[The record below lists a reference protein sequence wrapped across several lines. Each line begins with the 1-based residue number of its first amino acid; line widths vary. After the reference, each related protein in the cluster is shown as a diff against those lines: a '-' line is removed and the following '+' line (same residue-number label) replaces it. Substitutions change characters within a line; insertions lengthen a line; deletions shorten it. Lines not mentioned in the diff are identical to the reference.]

1 MYRQASRTAL
11 LRIPQH
17 IANYDYTPTV
27 RSATLPQLL
36 IRSEVDKDINAALA
50 STLAALDEAPDG
62 RVVPLADAGHFAN
75 MEQPQRFAA
84 ILQDFLNDAEGR
96 TTAAGVTAAARLHA

>member
-1 MYRQASRTAL
+1 M
-11 LRIPQH
+11 
-17 IANYDYTPTV
+17 

-50 STLAALDEAPDG
+50 STLTALDEAPDG

-96 TTAAGVTAAARLHA
+96 TTAAGATAAARLHA